1 MLIIKQ
7 VLEDTIGEELG
18 LKAGDKILSFDGYE
32 CQDVLD
38 YYYFESKEFF
48 TMTVDQDGEE
58 YDIEIEKDEDELLGL
73 TFVDDGLAIKT
84 CHNNCI
90 FCFVQQLPKNMRES
104 LYVKDDD
111 FRQSFLCGNYVTLTN
126 ITDADLE
133 RLLRLRLSPM
143 YISVH
148 CLYGDVREKMLRN
161 RFAGRLYDIMKRLD
175 NANITMHAQI
185 VLVKGV
191 NDGEKLDYTCSQLAK
206 LKNLKTLAVVPCG
219 LSGHRQGLTEI
230 EDIDGEYSNALIN
243 QVENLNKALGRSFIF
258 AADDFYIRAKREFPS
273 FESYGEFEQIENGVG
288 MFASFMHDFAKVCR
302 KSTYRQTLLVV
313 TGRASRQFITDYA
326 KKCEEL
332 VEGLKVYV
340 VSPENKFFG
349 PTITATGLL
358 TGRDILNEIQQFD
371 GDFDGVILPKNIMR
385 ETENV
390 FLDNMTLEEFSLKL
404 GKKVT
409 LIYPDGASFFKALSG
424 TLEENLD

>member
-302 KSTYRQTLLVV
+302 KSIYRQTLLVV